1 MSKVTILLET
11 TTRDELKAIGRK
23 SQTYDQLIHQLIEE
37 YRHGQQQQQQQQQQQ
52 VAAAVMVSK

>member
-23 SQTYDQLIHQLIEE
+23 SQTCDQLIHQLIEE
-37 YRHGQQQQQQQQQQQ
+37 YRHGQQQQQR
-52 VAAAVMVSK
+52 ATTTTGSSSGDGE

>member
-37 YRHGQQQQQQQQQQQ
+37 YRHGQ
-52 VAAAVMVSK
+52 AATTAATTTTGSSSGDGE

>member
-23 SQTYDQLIHQLIEE
+23 SQTYDQLILQLIEE
-37 YRHGQQQQQQQQQQQ
+37 YRHGQQQQQQ